1 MDFSL
6 EFTPDL
12 IAVFLTLFVLEIVLG
27 VDNVI
32 FISILAA
39 KLPPEQ
45 QAKARNLGLTLAMV
59 MRVLLVLVA
68 GSIWIARTI
77 SENNLAAQELAAAVD
92 ELEAAEASAT
102 EPQSVLDAA
111 IVEYEATVE
120 LARATADSAGPPLAA
135 VAGMAPQP
143 ALDASNAALAA
154 LIAELDTSS
163 LGETRD
169 PYERGDVD
177 MGDIASGWATEAA
190 AQPETGTATVT
201 RVVIPVHEL
210 SAMPKASQRLLDDAA
225 FDVES
230 WLAGRIADKFIRAEA
245 TAFISGDGT
254 NKPKGFLT
262 HARAANA
269 TATNVQIGTIA
280 SGATGDFAATN
291 PANALIDLVYAL
303 GAQYRANATFVMNS
317 KTAAAV
323 RKMRDTDGRFL
334 WADSLQAGEPARLM
348 GYRVLICEDM
358 PDIAASSHSVAF
370 GDFGHGYTVAERPD
384 LRVLRDP
391 FSAKPHV
398 LFYATKRVG
407 GAVTDFAA
415 IKTLRFAAT

>member
-1 MDFSL
+1 MTEVKAAAGADMPGDLGAEMLGFVNELKAFRTDIQKRL
-6 EFTPDL
+6 EAQEDRMTMLDRKTISRARAPLSVEADAGAPHQKAFDAYVRHGDDGALRGLP
-12 IAVFLTLFVLEIVLG
+12 LEG
-27 VDNVI
+27 KAMTSTSDAG
-32 FISILAA
+32 FLAA
-39 KLPPEQ
+39 P
-45 QAKARNLGLTLAMV
+45 TVAMQV
-59 MRVLLVLVA
+59 QEALNSMASLRKVA
-68 GSIWIARTI
+68 
-77 SENNLAAQELAAAVD
+77 NV
-92 ELEAAEASAT
+92 
-102 EPQSVLDAA
+102 V
-111 IVEYEATVE
+111 TVE
-120 LARATADSAGPPLAA
+120 SANFEML
-135 VAGMAPQP
+135 
-143 ALDASNAALAA
+143 
-154 LIAELDTSS
+154 
-163 LGETRD
+163 
-169 PYERGDVD
+169 VD
-177 MGDIASGWATEAA
+177 MGDIASGWAAEAT
-190 AQPETGTATVT
+190 AQTADTATPTVT

-269 TATNVQIGTIA
+269 TATNVQIGTIP
-280 SGATGDFAATN
+280 SGATGDFAASN

-303 GAQYRANATFVMNS
+303 GAQYRANAVFVMNS

-334 WADSLQAGEPARLM
+334 WADSLAM
-348 GYRVLICEDM
+348 GQPPQLLGYPVLLCEDM
-358 PDIAASSHSVAF
+358 PDIANGSASIAF
-370 GDFGHGYTVAERPD
+370 GDFRSGYTIVERPD

-407 GAVTDFAA
+407 GGVTDARA
-415 IKTLRFAAT
+415 IKLMVFG